1 MNENIINK
9 IEEIEKTVQK
19 IKAKGET
26 LCNNIRN
33 MTPEEAKERICNERN
48 IYTRTQESIREQKEA
63 ANKAREQINEVK
75 ERVKAGDI
83 DKEDIVE
90 ALAKIRDEFVE
101 KSTRAKNGFQ
111 RACKKIDD
119 ADIAEKINS
128 EFEAQQMRADSV
140 KLELS
145 KLKYKIQNMR
155 RD

>member
-26 LCNNIRN
+26 LCDNIRN

-145 KLKYKIQNMR
+145 KLKYKIQNIR

>member
-26 LCNNIRN
+26 LCDNIRN
-33 MTPEEAKERICNERN
+33 MTPEEAKERICNERD

-90 ALAKIRDEFVE
+90 TLAKIRDEFVE

-119 ADIAEKINS
+119 ADIAEKINA

-145 KLKYKIQNMR
+145 KLKYKIQNIR